1 MDGDDLFSNFNKPK
15 RIAIG
20 KNDKSFIG
28 KKRNTDNPLD
38 TNLLQ
43 VNNQQ
48 TMENTSLGQNLEIN
62 EKNDIKKES
71 ENNIEK
77 EEDVRD
83 INDIFEKNNVEALKK
98 EKEYLR
104 NQILKVFPQIDD
116 EIKKLKN
123 TPKTEN
129 KNDNNIIN
137 INNNSN
143 KKNISQLKEDKN
155 NKNSKLS
162 TTPTQLQLPET
173 SKISFDYQQEKEKYD
188 NLIED
193 KDIIIHKED
202 FTGGYHENIHLQ
214 SIPYDPSS
222 KIKKYS
228 QISNLA
234 FKFPFKLDEFQ
245 EKAILC
251 LENRESVLVSA
262 HTSAGKTVVAQYAIA
277 MAKRDHQRVIY
288 TSPIKALSNQKYRDL
303 KETFEDVGLMTGD
316 VTRNENASCIVMTTE
331 ILRNMLFKGSE
342 ITKEIAW
349 VIFDEVHYMRDRERG
364 VVWEE
369 TIILLSNKINY
380 VFLSATIPNAREFGM
395 WITKIKKQ
403 PCNVVYTSFRPT
415 PLRHYLFPVE
425 MSNTKLYLVLD
436 SNVATTKGNKKNVEE
451 IFHDKNFG
459 TAFDILKDSQKL
471 DNCSQKKN
479 KNKKNETKLGLIKLI
494 KCLHRQDFCPVI
506 VFAFSKRECETN
518 ALDLFKYN
526 PIQKT
531 KYDKNNNLKIG
542 KTEESENIIDFNKEE
557 DKENIE
563 TIFYNCIQKLSKED
577 QELPNIVNFL
587 PLLKRGIGV
596 HHGGMLPILKECV
609 ELLFQEGLIKVLFST
624 ETFSMGINMPARTVV
639 FTSLRKFDGEFQRY
653 LGGGEYTQ
661 MAGRA
666 GRRGIDQQ
674 GNVIVMVDKYID
686 KSECEKIIKGK
697 SAPLISAFQLSYNQ
711 LANLIRL
718 EGLEPNHI
726 LSQSFRQFQKE
737 KSIPILRTKLS
748 KLYNDYLSLNFE
760 NEEKEVK
767 VKQLYE
773 IEETLKSLKKDFRTK
788 VFVPKNI
795 AKYLCLGRV
804 IKLKYF
810 GYGLVINCKMA
821 YEISIN
827 NKDNLNIITE
837 YEVNKEKEKEQKIM
851 EYNEEDLYLKN
862 IGFDEED
869 SCNLDNKD
877 NNDIIYNKRLLKNQ
891 DFVNNAISN
900 TYSHQNEKTKEGGND
915 NENIST
921 DKNVKE
927 EKNDLNELVLDALVS
942 LKKHADVNG
951 CLTPGYFE
959 DNNET
964 LFGIVPFT
972 ITMIEEIYEIRAKM
986 TVDLKDQKLIEDYG
1000 KRLKEIVNRLND
1012 KLPVLNIIEKEK
1024 IKDAT
1029 IIKLSNNIFELEK
1042 KYQTLKD
1049 EYEKQNIQEKGIFG
1063 KDLKK
1068 YLERSKI
1075 QKEIKRVIT
1084 KIESSKN
1091 LVLNQELINMQRV
1104 MRRLDFV
1111 TKEEILTQKGHIICD
1126 ISGADELLT
1135 AELLF
1140 NGFFKDLS
1148 IEEIGAAIYCCL
1160 SKENA
1165 SNKKEEEPSLNND
1178 KNIIKS
1184 TKKIFE
1190 EIKKKAEYIGEI
1202 LEECKIFEKGG
1213 KNKYVEGLN
1222 DSYMIPMYKWINGVS
1237 FADLIK
1243 EFYSLYEGSLI
1254 RVIRRV
1260 EEFSKNFQTSAQNI
1274 GDNNLQNKLEQMENK
1289 IKRGLPF
1296 TASLYLA

>member
-1 MDGDDLFSNFNKPK
+1 MDGDDLFSNFDNPK
-15 RIAIG
+15 RVNIG
-20 KNDKSFIG
+20 NNDKSFIG
-28 KKRNTDNPLD
+28 KKRNTENPID
-38 TNLLQ
+38 ISLLQ
-43 VNNQQ
+43 ANNQQ
-48 TMENTSLGQNLEIN
+48 KNENSNLGQNLEID
-62 EKNDIKKES
+62 EKNDIKKEDK
-71 ENNIEK
+71 NNISK
-77 EEDVRD
+77 EEDNKD
-83 INDIFEKNNVEALKK
+83 INNIFEKNNVEALKK

-116 EIKKLKN
+116 ELKLLKN
-123 TPKTEN
+123 TPKKEN
-129 KNDNNIIN
+129 NNDIIN
-137 INNNSN
+137 NKSN
-143 KKNISQLKEDKN
+143 KKSISQLKEDIA
-155 NKNSKLS
+155 NKKSML
-162 TTPTQLQLPET
+162 TPTSSQLPEVT
-173 SKISFDYQQEKEKYD
+173 QINYDYQQEKEKYD
-188 NLIED
+188 NLIQD

-202 FTGGYHENIHLQ
+202 FIGGYHETIHLQ
-214 SIPYDPSS
+214 SIPYDPSN

-228 QISNLA
+228 DISNLA
-234 FKFPFKLDEFQ
+234 FKFQFKLDEFQ

-262 HTSAGKTVVAQYAIA
+262 HTSAGKTAVAQYAIA

-349 VIFDEVHYMRDRERG
+349 VIFDEVHYMRDRDRG

-415 PLRHYLFPVE
+415 PLKHYIFPVE
-425 MSNTKLYLVLD
+425 MSNTKLFLVLD
-436 SNVATTKGNKKNVEE
+436 SKNSNVKGNKKNVEVM
-451 IFHDKNFG
+451 FHDKNFS
-459 TAFDILKDSQKL
+459 TAFDILKESQKL
-471 DNCSQKKN
+471 DNCTQKKN
-479 KNKKNETKLGLIKLI
+479 KNKKNEGKLGLIKLI
-494 KCLHRQDFCPVI
+494 KCLHREDFCPAI

-526 PIQKT
+526 PLQKT
-531 KYDKNNNLKIG
+531 KYDKNNNLNIK
-542 KTEESENIIDFNKEE
+542 KNEESENCIDFNKEE

-563 TIFYNCIQKLSKED
+563 TIFYNCIKKLSKED

-666 GRRGIDQQ
+666 GRRGIDQE
-674 GNVIVMVDKYID
+674 GNVIVMVDKFID
-686 KSECEKIIKGK
+686 KNECEKIIKGK
-697 SAPLISAFQLSYNQ
+697 SPPLISAFQLSYNQ

-737 KSIPILRTKLS
+737 KSIPILRIKLS
-748 KLYNDYLSLNFE
+748 KLYYDYLSLNFE

-773 IEETLKSLKKDFRTK
+773 IEETLKSLKKEYRTK
-788 VFVPKNI
+788 VFIPKNI

-804 IKLKYF
+804 VKLKYF

-821 YEISIN
+821 MEIKIN

-837 YEVNKEKEKEQKIM
+837 YEANKAKEKELKIM

-869 SCNLDNKD
+869 SANMENKENN
-877 NNDIIYNKRLLKNQ
+877 NNDIIFDKRLLKNQ

-900 TYSHQNEKTKEGGND
+900 SFSHKSDTE

-921 DKNVKE
+921 ETIKGD
-927 EKNDLNELVLDALVS
+927 EKNNLNELVLDALVS
-942 LKKHADVNG
+942 LKKKTDVNG
-951 CLTPGYFE
+951 CLTPGNFE

-964 LFGIVPFT
+964 YFGIVPVT

-986 TVDLKDQKLIEDYG
+986 TVDLKDQKIIEDYG

-1012 KLPVLNIIEKEK
+1012 KLPVLNIMEKEK
-1024 IKDAT
+1024 INDP
-1029 IIKLSNNIFELEK
+1029 IIAKLSNNIFDLEK
-1042 KYQTLKD
+1042 KYITLKED
-1049 EYEKQNIQEKGIFG
+1049 YEKQYGQEKDTF
-1063 KDLKK
+1063 KNDLKK
-1068 YLERSKI
+1068 YLERNKI

-1111 TKEEILTQKGHIICD
+1111 TKEEILTRKGHIICD

-1140 NGFFKDLS
+1140 SGFFKDLT

-1160 SKENA
+1160 SKENTG
-1165 SNKKEEEPSLNND
+1165 NKKEEESSLNTD
-1178 KNIIKS
+1178 KNAQKS

-1202 LEECKIFEKGG
+1202 LEECKIFEKDG
-1213 KNKYVEGLN
+1213 KKKYIEGLN
-1222 DSYMIPMYKWINGVS
+1222 DNYMLPMYKWVNGTS
-1237 FADLIK
+1237 FSDLLK

-1260 EEFSKNFQTSAQNI
+1260 EEFSKNFQLSAQNI
-1274 GDNNLQNKLEQMENK
+1274 GDSNLQNKLEQMENK

>member
-15 RIAIG
+15 REEIG
-20 KNDKSFIG
+20 QNEKSFIG
-28 KKRNTDNPLD
+28 KKRNNEKPLD
-38 TNLLQ
+38 KNLFQ
-43 VNNQQ
+43 DNNQQ
-48 TMENTSLGQNLEIN
+48 ITANSNLGQNLKIEKNKVKLENQNNIEAEEYDIN
-62 EKNDIKKES
+62 INNIIEKND
-71 ENNIEK
+71 
-77 EEDVRD
+77 
-83 INDIFEKNNVEALKK
+83 VETLRKD
-98 EKEYLR
+98 KEYLR
-104 NQILKVFPQIDD
+104 NQIIKVFPEID
-116 EIKKLKN
+116 EELKLLKN
-123 TPKTEN
+123 TPKKDN
-129 KNDNNIIN
+129 KNEN
-137 INNNSN
+137 INKYNNKSN
-143 KKNISQLKEDKN
+143 KKNISELNEEINTKKSMTSLTSN
-155 NKNSKLS
+155 
-162 TTPTQLQLPET
+162 QLPEIT
-173 SKISFDYQQEKEKYD
+173 KLNFDYQQEKEKYD
-188 NLIED
+188 NLIQD
-193 KDIIIHKED
+193 KDIVIHKED
-202 FTGGYHENIHLQ
+202 FIGGYHENIHLQ
-214 SIPYDPSS
+214 SIPYDPSK

-228 QISNLA
+228 DIPNLA
-234 FKFPFKLDEFQ
+234 FKFQFKLDEYQ

-262 HTSAGKTVVAQYAIA
+262 HTSAGKTVAAQYAIA

-303 KETFEDVGLMTGD
+303 KEVFEDVGLMTGD

-349 VIFDEVHYMRDRERG
+349 VIFDEVHYMRDRDRG

-415 PLRHYLFPVE
+415 PLKHYIFPIE
-425 MSNTKLYLVLD
+425 MSNTKLFLVLD
-436 SNVATTKGNKKNVEE
+436 SKTVNIKGNKKNVEE

-459 TAFDILKDSQKL
+459 MAFDILKESQKL

-479 KNKKNETKLGLIKLI
+479 KFKKNETKLGLIKLI
-494 KCLHRQDFCPVI
+494 KCLYREDFCPVI
-506 VFAFSKRECETN
+506 VFAFSKRECENN

-526 PIQKT
+526 TQQKT
-531 KYDKNNNLKIG
+531 KFDKKNNLNLK
-542 KTEESENIIDFNKEE
+542 KNEESENIIDFNNEA

-563 TIFYNCIQKLSKED
+563 KIFYNSIQKLSKED

-666 GRRGIDQQ
+666 GRRGIDKE
-674 GNVIVMVDKYID
+674 GNVIVMID
-686 KSECEKIIKGK
+686 KFIDKNECEKIIKGK
-697 SAPLISAFQLSYNQ
+697 SAPLISSFQLSYNQ

-718 EGLEPNHI
+718 EGLEPSHI

-737 KSIPILRTKLS
+737 KSIPILKTKLS
-748 KLYNDYLSLNFE
+748 KLYNDYLLNNFE
-760 NEEKEVK
+760 SEEKEAK

-773 IEETLKSLKKDFRTK
+773 VEETLKKLRKEFRSK
-788 VFVPKNI
+788 IFVPKYI
-795 AKYLCLGRV
+795 SKYLCLGRV
-804 IKLKYF
+804 VKLKYF

-821 YEISIN
+821 LEIKIN

-837 YEVNKEKEKEQKIM
+837 YEANKAKEKEEKIL

-862 IGFDEED
+862 IGFDEEESSNND
-869 SCNLDNKD
+869 IKD
-877 NNDIIYNKRLLKNQ
+877 NNNDEIIFNKRLLKNQ
-891 DFVNNAISN
+891 DFVNNTISN
-900 TYSHQNEKTKEGGND
+900 TSLNQNENENGNTSND
-915 NENIST
+915 NKMNIDNVENE
-921 DKNVKE
+921 N
-927 EKNDLNELVLDALVS
+927 LNELIIDVLVS
-942 LKKHADVNG
+942 LKRHSDVNG
-951 CLTPGYFE
+951 CLMPGNFE
-959 DNNET
+959 ESNDT
-964 LFGIVPFT
+964 FFGIVPFT
-972 ITMIEEIYEIRAKM
+972 ITMIENIYSMRAKM
-986 TVDLKDQKLIEDYG
+986 VVDLKDQKIIEDYG
-1000 KRLKEIVNRLND
+1000 KRLKEIVNRFNGN
-1012 KLPVLNIIEKEK
+1012 LPILNIIEKEN
-1024 IKDAT
+1024 IT
-1029 IIKLSNNIFELEK
+1029 TPSVVKLSNNIYDLEMKYTSLKNDYDKIYGKDKDIFE
-1042 KYQTLKD
+1042 
-1049 EYEKQNIQEKGIFG
+1049 

-1068 YLERSKI
+1068 FLERNKI
-1075 QKEIKRVIT
+1075 RKEIKNVII
-1084 KIESSKN
+1084 KLESSKN
-1091 LVLNQELINMQRV
+1091 LVLNEELINMQRV
-1104 MRRLDFV
+1104 MRRLDFI
-1111 TKEEILTQKGHIICD
+1111 TKEEILTQKGQIICD

-1148 IEEIGAAIYCCL
+1148 LEEIGAAIYCCL
-1160 SKENA
+1160 SKENNG
-1165 SNKKEEEPSLNND
+1165 SKQEEQSSLNND
-1178 KNIIKS
+1178 KNAAKS

-1190 EIKKKAEYIGEI
+1190 EIKEKAEYIGEI
-1202 LEECKIFEKGG
+1202 LEECKIFAKDG
-1213 KNKYVEGLN
+1213 KKKYIEGLN
-1222 DSYMIPMYKWINGVS
+1222 DSYMLPMYKWIKGFS
-1237 FADLIK
+1237 FSELIK
-1243 EFYSLYEGSLI
+1243 EYYTLYEGSLI

-1274 GDNNLQNKLEQMENK
+1274 GDYNLQNKLEQMENK

>member
-1 MDGDDLFSNFNKPK
+1 MEGDDLFSNFNKPK
-15 RIAIG
+15 REEIG
-20 KNDKSFIG
+20 KNEKSFIG
-28 KKRNTDNPLD
+28 KKRNNEKPLD
-38 TNLLQ
+38 MNLFQ
-43 VNNQQ
+43 DNNQQ
-48 TMENTSLGQNLEIN
+48 ITDNSNLGQNLEIEN
-62 EKNDIKKES
+62 NKVKLESQNNIEEEEYDIDVNNIIEKND
-71 ENNIEK
+71 
-77 EEDVRD
+77 
-83 INDIFEKNNVEALKK
+83 VETLRKD
-98 EKEYLR
+98 KEYLR
-104 NQILKVFPQIDD
+104 NQIIKVFPEID
-116 EIKKLKN
+116 EELTLLKN
-123 TPKTEN
+123 TPKKDN
-129 KNDNNIIN
+129 KNEDINKYNNK
-137 INNNSN
+137 SN
-143 KKNISQLKEDKN
+143 KKNISELKEEINTKKN
-155 NKNSKLS
+155 MTSLTSN
-162 TTPTQLQLPET
+162 QLPEIT
-173 SKISFDYQQEKEKYD
+173 KLNFDYQQEKEKYD
-188 NLIED
+188 NLIQD
-193 KDIIIHKED
+193 KDIVIHKED

-214 SIPYDPSS
+214 SIPYDASK

-228 QISNLA
+228 DIPNLA
-234 FKFPFKLDEFQ
+234 FKFQFKLDEYQ

-262 HTSAGKTVVAQYAIA
+262 HTSAGKTVAAQYAIA

-303 KETFEDVGLMTGD
+303 KEVFEDVGLMTGD

-349 VIFDEVHYMRDRERG
+349 VIFDEVHYMRDRDRG

-415 PLRHYLFPVE
+415 PLKHYIFPIE
-425 MSNTKLYLVLD
+425 MSNTKLFLVLD
-436 SNVATTKGNKKNVEE
+436 SKTVNIKGNKKNVEE

-459 TAFDILKDSQKL
+459 MAFDILKESQKL

-479 KNKKNETKLGLIKLI
+479 KFKKNETKLGLIKLI
-494 KCLHRQDFCPVI
+494 KCLHREDFCPVI
-506 VFAFSKRECETN
+506 VFAFSKRECENN

-526 PIQKT
+526 SQQKS
-531 KYDKNNNLKIG
+531 KFDKKNNLNPK
-542 KTEESENIIDFNKEE
+542 KNEESENIIDFNNEA

-563 TIFYNCIQKLSKED
+563 KIFYNSIQKLSKED

-666 GRRGIDQQ
+666 GRRGIDKE
-674 GNVIVMVDKYID
+674 GNVIVMID
-686 KSECEKIIKGK
+686 KFIDKNECEKIIKGK
-697 SAPLISAFQLSYNQ
+697 SAPLISSFQLSYNQ

-718 EGLEPNHI
+718 EGLEPSHI

-737 KSIPILRTKLS
+737 KSIPILKTKLS
-748 KLYNDYLSLNFE
+748 KLYNDYLFYNFE
-760 NEEKEVK
+760 SDEKEAK

-773 IEETLKSLKKDFRTK
+773 VEETLKKLRKEFRSK
-788 VFVPKNI
+788 IFVPKYI
-795 AKYLCLGRV
+795 SKYLCLGRV
-804 IKLKYF
+804 VKLKYF

-821 YEISIN
+821 LEIKIN

-837 YEVNKEKEKEQKIM
+837 YEANKAKEKEEKIL

-862 IGFDEED
+862 IGFDEEESSNND
-869 SCNLDNKD
+869 IKD
-877 NNDIIYNKRLLKNQ
+877 NNNEIIFNKRLLKNQ
-891 DFVNNAISN
+891 DFVSNTISN
-900 TYSHQNEKTKEGGND
+900 TSLNQNENENGNTSND
-915 NENIST
+915 NKMDIDNTENG
-921 DKNVKE
+921 N
-927 EKNDLNELVLDALVS
+927 LNELVLDVLVS
-942 LKKHADVNG
+942 LKKHSDVNG
-951 CLTPGYFE
+951 CLMPGNFE
-959 DNNET
+959 ESSDT
-964 LFGIVPFT
+964 FFGIVPFT
-972 ITMIEEIYEIRAKM
+972 ITMIENIYSMRAKM
-986 TVDLKDQKLIEDYG
+986 VVDLKDQKIIEDYG
-1000 KRLKEIVNRLND
+1000 KRLKEIVNRFNGN
-1012 KLPVLNIIEKEK
+1012 LPILNIIEKEN
-1024 IKDAT
+1024 IT
-1029 IIKLSNNIFELEK
+1029 TPSVVKLSNNIYDLEMKYTSLKNDYDKMYGKDKDIFE
-1042 KYQTLKD
+1042 
-1049 EYEKQNIQEKGIFG
+1049 

-1068 YLERSKI
+1068 FLERNKI
-1075 QKEIKRVIT
+1075 RKEIKNVII
-1084 KIESSKN
+1084 KLESSKN
-1091 LVLNQELINMQRV
+1091 LVLNEELINMQRV
-1104 MRRLDFV
+1104 MRRLDFI
-1111 TKEEILTQKGHIICD
+1111 TKEEILTQKGQIICD

-1148 IEEIGAAIYCCL
+1148 LEEIGAAIYCCL
-1160 SKENA
+1160 SKENN
-1165 SNKKEEEPSLNND
+1165 SSKQDEQPSLNND
-1178 KNIIKS
+1178 KNAIKS

-1190 EIKKKAEYIGEI
+1190 EIKEKAEYIGEI
-1202 LEECKIFEKGG
+1202 LEECKIFAKDG
-1213 KNKYVEGLN
+1213 KKKYIEGLN
-1222 DSYMIPMYKWINGVS
+1222 DSYMLPMYKWIKGFS
-1237 FADLIK
+1237 FSELIK
-1243 EFYSLYEGSLI
+1243 EYYTLYEGSLI

-1260 EEFSKNFQTSAQNI
+1260 EEFSKNFLTSAQNI
-1274 GDNNLQNKLEQMENK
+1274 GDYNLQNKLEQMENK